1 MISVVSWLTAG
12 TFISAAAFG
21 QTIAPAFEAAAI
33 IKDGPFYTRQ
43 RYHDN
48 YPKAIVKEADFIY
61 NHSLYVSP
69 DHIVPRGITYR
80 HNAKRKWFETKV
92 LDARLIF
99 EMPQGVEVVGL
110 RQGEGLAPG
119 TIVRPEVR
127 EFAEAGKTW
136 KRYELRPSNI
146 TNAPERTAVHM
157 LYFKATI
164 PTGSVS
170 QGRYYLRWKG
180 GQQKPQRI
188 RIEAITI
195 PKVRPPKK
203 FFVGIWHME
212 TADVRL
218 MFPNFPEDF
227 TSIGLNTISLYY
239 VGHWQDNTER
249 LKEFYEFGDPVYQ
262 AARKAGLF
270 VFYNNFFPWAP
281 KSQYGMISWVSGDS
295 DARARDIDGKEVPGW
310 TRYTPCPSYR
320 GKYYQEA
327 IGRLKTFSQL
337 KRWPASFFN
346 MDMEIYGSGARGQRI
361 CFCPRCVALFEKW
374 FKKKYPKLKYI
385 EPVTLNKEVK
395 RPKPGSKD
403 QTVVTKYPRYYE
415 AWVDFKIEQY
425 SDMFKGFR
433 QAIAEAIGDVRTA
446 SFDQVTLAD
455 WGAIYPTTLQ
465 RESELYG
472 PYTMKDCIQLYA
484 VGAYGPAGL
493 IYRQGFEKFVDLY
506 YRQFGIR
513 RSMYDSSPTSGYGWS
528 GPGIATKPERTKYY
542 LLETAMNGLQGMLL
556 YTYNGF
562 EGKQM
567 AINATVFDSFRL
579 VDDLIT
585 EGERINDLKVA
596 GKEMHARGFKI
607 GDERLVLVGD
617 NYVATDRREAVLT
630 CPVAKKTEVYDILKR
645 EKLGELDPAKPQIT
659 LVIKGLDDR
668 ARFLYVGGRW
678 AERLKR

>member
-1 MISVVSWLTAG
+1 MVSVVSWLTAG

-21 QTIAPAFEAAAI
+21 QTNAPAFEAAAI

-43 RYHDN
+43 LYHDN
-48 YPKAIVKEADFIY
+48 CPKAIVKEADFIY

-80 HNAKRKWFETKV
+80 HNAKRKWFETKD

-136 KRYELRPSNI
+136 KRYELRPSHI

-164 PTGSVS
+164 PAGSVS
-170 QGRYYLRWKG
+170 QGRYHLKWKG
-180 GQQKPQRI
+180 GQQKPRSI
-188 RIEAITI
+188 RIESITI
-195 PKVRPPKK
+195 PKVKPPKK

-212 TADVRL
+212 TADVKL

-239 VGHWQDNTER
+239 VGHWKDNTEK

-270 VFYNNFFPWAP
+270 VFYNNFFPWAIQ
-281 KSQYGMISWVSGDS
+281 SQYGIRNWVKGDPS
-295 DARARDIDGKEVPGW
+295 ARALDITGKTVPN
-310 TRYTPCPSYR
+310 YTGYVLCPSYR

-337 KRWPASFFN
+337 KRWPASYFN
-346 MDMEIYGSGARGQRI
+346 MDMEIYGGRGRHV
-361 CFCPRCVALFEKW
+361 CFCQRCVAAFAKW
-374 FKKKYPKLKYI
+374 FRKRHPNLDYI
-385 EPVTLNKEVK
+385 DPFTLNRQVT
-395 RPKPGSKD
+395 RPKPGSGD
-403 QTVVTKYPRYYE
+403 YAVTTKYPGHYQ
-415 AWVDFKIEQY
+415 AWVDFKIEQFA
-425 SDMFKGFR
+425 DMWKSMR
-433 QAIAEAIGDVRTA
+433 QTIGQTIGNVRTA
-446 SFDQVTLAD
+446 PFDEVTLAD
-455 WGAIYPTTLQ
+455 WAAIYPTTLQ
-465 RESELYG
+465 REDSSYGLYTAKNG
-472 PYTMKDCIQLYA
+472 IQLYA

-493 IYRQGFEKFVDLY
+493 MYQENFEKFVDLY

-567 AINATVFDSFRL
+567 AINAMVFDSFRL

-630 CPVAKKTEVYDILKR
+630 CPVTKKAEVYDILKR

-659 LVIKGLDDR
+659 LVIKGLYDR
-668 ARFLYVGGRW
+668 ARFLYVGSRW
-678 AERLKR
+678 TERLKR